1 MLFCKATDNCY
12 TKQTIYLIN
21 KYHNYS
27 IKIQSRCGYSCADSQ
42 VSWPAANAKV
52 VKKSL
57 SFSKRM
63 WSAVR
68 FLQGG

>member
-1 MLFCKATDNCY
+1 MLFRKATDNCY

-42 VSWPAANAKV
+42 VSRPAADTKV
-52 VKKSL
+52 VQNSL

-63 WSAVR
+63 WLAI
-68 FLQGG
+68 

>member
-1 MLFCKATDNCY
+1 MLFFKATDNCY

-27 IKIQSRCGYSCADSQ
+27 IKIQSRCGYSCVDSQ
-42 VSWPAANAKV
+42 VGQPVADAKV
-52 VKKSL
+52 VQKLL

-63 WSAVR
+63 WSAV
-68 FLQGG
+68 